1 MQSRNTWKM
10 CSLER
15 KGAWTLLPLH
25 SLDSYNHGTDFCY
38 QGEEVHF
45 HCCKAGTPPTQ
56 VQEKMLRTN
65 LKSFHF
71 KRESGNFFAW
81 TWYKEIWLHLK
92 MGSEFSV
99 SLSWFCKHVDYKNFR
114 AMEACNNPWKKRLW
128 GQETC
133 KNTRFFSWSLWVSC
147 TWSYVD
153 KFNGELR
160 ILEIPETVYL
170 LNQEAG
176 TKWTSSRGSHVF

>member
-25 SLDSYNHGTDFCY
+25 SLDSYNHGTDFCC

-153 KFNGELR
+153 KLQWRTQNIGNARNSVF
-160 ILEIPETVYL
+160 V
-170 LNQEAG
+170 
-176 TKWTSSRGSHVF
+176 KSRGRHQMD